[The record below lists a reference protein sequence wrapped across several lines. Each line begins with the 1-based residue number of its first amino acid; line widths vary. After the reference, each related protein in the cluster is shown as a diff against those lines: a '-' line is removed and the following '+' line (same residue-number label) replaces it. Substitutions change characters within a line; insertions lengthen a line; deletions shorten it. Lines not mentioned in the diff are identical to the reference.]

1 MASFFGSCSMLVSL
15 VFMFMLIGP
24 SFAEKHTKLKQICS
38 ETIDQHECMK
48 LMKSDSRTS
57 DADIRGL
64 TEIAINLAYS
74 KASDIIE
81 ILKSRYDNT
90 LDTWNDRYN
99 SFSHRYGSCYKN
111 YHDAIRD
118 LEQTKKLFYD
128 GDYKRMAVQV
138 NDAKKKVR
146 GCKNQIENSESYST
160 DRRRWNKEFEIL
172 CDVIK
177 VSSKSLYDDSYSSF
191 TRLP

>member
-24 SFAEKHTKLKQICS
+24 SFAKQRTKLKQICS
-38 ETIDQHECMK
+38 KTIDQHECIK
-48 LMKSDSRTS
+48 LMKSNSRAS

-64 TEIAINLAYS
+64 TEIAIDLAS
-74 KASDIIE
+74 CKARDI
-81 ILKSRYDNT
+81 LGVLNSRYDNRY
-90 LDTWNDRYN
+90 DTWKDRYN
-99 SFSHRYGSCYKN
+99 SFTDRHGSCYKN
-111 YHDAIRD
+111 YQDAIRD

-128 GDYKRMAVQV
+128 GDYKRIAVRV
-138 NDAKKKVR
+138 NDVKEEVR
-146 GCKNQIENSESYST
+146 DCKNQFENSANYSS

-177 VSSKSLYDDSYSSF
+177 VSSKSLYDDSYSLF
-191 TRLP
+191 TRFP

>member
-24 SFAEKHTKLKQICS
+24 SFAKQHTKLKQICS
-38 ETIDQHECMK
+38 KTIDQHECIK
-48 LMKSDSRTS
+48 LMKSNSRAS

-64 TEIAINLAYS
+64 TEIAIDLASS
-74 KASDIIE
+74 KARHFLNSPYD
-81 ILKSRYDNT
+81 SRFEGY
-90 LDTWNDRYN
+90 Y
-99 SFSHRYGSCYKN
+99 SFTSSCYKN
-111 YHDAIRD
+111 YGDAITH

-128 GDYKRMAVQV
+128 GDYKRIAVQV
-138 NDAKKKVR
+138 NRVKDDIR
-146 GCKNQIENSESYST
+146 DCKNKFENSVHYTSYSS
-160 DRRRWNKEFEIL
+160 DRERWNKEFEIL

-177 VSSKSLYDDSYSSF
+177 VSSRSLYDDSYSSF

>member
-24 SFAEKHTKLKQICS
+24 SFAKQHTKLKQICS
-38 ETIDQHECMK
+38 KTIDQHECIK
-48 LMKSDSRTS
+48 LMKSNSRAS

-64 TEIAINLAYS
+64 TDIAIDLASS
-74 KASDIIE
+74 KARDI
-81 ILKSRYDNT
+81 LNSPYDNRFEGYT
-90 LDTWNDRYN
+90 
-99 SFSHRYGSCYKN
+99 SFRRSCSNN
-111 YHDAIRD
+111 YLNAIRD

-128 GDYKRMAVQV
+128 GDYKRIAVQV
-138 NDAKKKVR
+138 NDVKEDVR
-146 GCKNQIENSESYST
+146 DCKNQFENSANYSSYKS
-160 DRRRWNKEFEIL
+160 DRKRWNKEFEIL